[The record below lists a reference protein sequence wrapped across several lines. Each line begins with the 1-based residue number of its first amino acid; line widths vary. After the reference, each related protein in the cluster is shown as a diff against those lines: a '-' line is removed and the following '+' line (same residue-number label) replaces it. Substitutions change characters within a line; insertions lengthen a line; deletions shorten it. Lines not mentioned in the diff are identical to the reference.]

1 MKFEMQ
7 RMNSAEKSEAHDVSE
22 QRMDTIFANA
32 RFLRVVKISRRFKIF
47 SSVCKNDNL
56 LQRRRRS
63 LSCSTLRNCASPASA
78 FALRAART
86 SPCHSGDSRSC
97 CSLERDAQ
105 SHSIACSRSA
115 LLRRDTSS
123 FNSAALIRCKHS
135 SRDRHAQELRPRT
148 FSGLPHDL
156 RLTRSTDSG
165 QAPPPLQQ
173 KTALETEPPR
183 KLERKM
189 KNGARGTRDI
199 EGPSR
204 TGGWLRG
211 SSERVRAANE
221 FQWSA
226 WAARHRRQS
235 DEGRSE

>member
-1 MKFEMQ
+1 MRVESGTGVPILICSKHPMKFEMQ

-22 QRMDTIFANA
+22 QRIDTIFANA

-47 SSVCKNDNL
+47 SSVCKNDDL
-56 LQRRRRS
+56 LRRRRRS

-86 SPCHSGDSRSC
+86 SPCHSGDSRSR

-105 SHSIACSRSA
+105 SHSIASSRSA

-148 FSGLPHDL
+148 LSGLPHDL
-156 RLTRSTDSG
+156 RSPRR
-165 QAPPPLQQ
+165 PPLQQ
-173 KTALETEPPR
+173 EMALETEPPR
-183 KLERKM
+183 KLEGKM
-189 KNGARGTRDI
+189 
-199 EGPSR
+199 
-204 TGGWLRG
+204 
-211 SSERVRAANE
+211 
-221 FQWSA
+221 
-226 WAARHRRQS
+226 
-235 DEGRSE
+235 